1 MRQVYNKELQIRLA
15 EPAGLLV
22 RLKGVQFYCNL
33 DHVIIFKN
41 QTHCFCY
48 MSVVFLITVLLINK
62 ILRNEIK
69 YYIELYYCN
78 LDHVIF

>member
-33 DHVIIFKN
+33 DHVIIFLD
-41 QTHCFCY
+41 Q
-48 MSVVFLITVLLINK
+48 VQLAVLRLHWWGKQYGKFISMVTTWANRVK
-62 ILRNEIK
+62 SHLAPST
-69 YYIELYYCN
+69 
-78 LDHVIF
+78 